1 VLPLTDSTIYSQR
14 KRRRK
19 VQNVRKLIT
28 IIIHKLK
35 MKLTSQSK
43 KKLQIGNF
51 DAFLAV
57 HLSIILVTYQLN
69 AQILVL

>member
-1 VLPLTDSTIYSQR
+1 
-14 KRRRK
+14 
-19 VQNVRKLIT
+19 
-28 IIIHKLK
+28 